1 MIVFC
6 NLGGHA
12 TWDSKFYGVT
22 YACKVL
28 GYNKRESIFVDSFGS
43 VKKITGRYLFLFQ
56 PCQEHAPCQ
65 RRCVRAQFSLKEDG
79 WGPPAVREALQ
90 DGVQIESILVS
101 ASSLFKSVVIF
112 RQVVFISNLLCGQCV
127 GQTKFESASCTS
139 INVHSAV
146 IVKAGY
152 IFMIDTM

>member
-1 MIVFC
+1 M
-6 NLGGHA
+6 
-12 TWDSKFYGVT
+12 
-22 YACKVL
+22 
-28 GYNKRESIFVDSFGS
+28 
-43 VKKITGRYLFLFQ
+43 
-56 PCQEHAPCQ
+56 
-65 RRCVRAQFSLKEDG
+65 KEVG
-79 WGPPAVREALQ
+79 WGPPVVREALQ
-90 DGVQIESILVS
+90 DGVRIESIFMS

-112 RQVVFISNLLCGQCV
+112 RQVIFISNLLCGQCV